1 MAAPVAAQTDE
12 DRAGARRRLVEIIAE
27 KSLLSGTEIKLT
39 SGQDSSFYF
48 DMKPTLFDPEA
59 AGLIADLILEALR
72 DERVDFIGGMEM
84 GAVPIV
90 ACVAERSFPERPLQ
104 GFFVRK
110 QIKAHGTKRSIE
122 GLPEGALRGKDVV
135 LVEDVTTTGGSVLKA
150 VEAARAEGAR
160 VDTVVTVVDRL
171 EGAEAGLA
179 RHDLRLISL
188 LTATDFEI

>member
-1 MAAPVAAQTDE
+1 MAVPVAAQTDE
-12 DRAGARRRLVEIIAE
+12 DRAGTRRRLVEIITD
-27 KSLLSGTEIKLT
+27 KSLLSSTEIKLT
-39 SGQDSSFYF
+39 SGKDSSFYF

-72 DERVDFIGGMEM
+72 EQQVDFIGGMEI

-110 QIKAHGTKRSIE
+110 QIKAHGTKRRIE
-122 GLPEGALRGKDVV
+122 GLPEDALRGKKVV

-150 VEAARAEGAR
+150 VEAARGEGAQ

-171 EGAEAGLA
+171 EGAEAGLEA
-179 RHDLRLISL
+179 HDLRLIAL
-188 LTATDFEI
+188 LTAADFEI